1 MAENS
6 EYAEQTTAGAS
17 GEPNAGSA
25 DTDAVMSPARVIRIG
40 AMVRALLDEVRQAT
54 LDERSRERLAEIY
67 EQSLRALSEVVS
79 PDLADEL
86 RSFSLPFQ
94 EGVVPSEAELRVAQA
109 QLLGWLEGLFQGIQA
124 TLFAQRMASNA
135 QLEQLRGRG
144 LPQPPGAQQAP
155 GAYL

>member
-1 MAENS
+1 MTDPESPIS
-6 EYAEQTTAGAS
+6 EEASTRAQGS
-17 GEPNAGSA
+17 GEET
-25 DTDAVMSPARVIRIG
+25 DTVSSPARVIRIG
-40 AMVRALLDEVRQAT
+40 AMIRALLEEVRSAT

-67 EQSLRALSEVVS
+67 EQALRALSEVVS
-79 PDLADEL
+79 PDLASEL

-94 EGVVPSEAELRVAQA
+94 EGEVPSEAELRIAQA

-135 QLEQLRGRG
+135 QLEQLRGRS
-144 LPQPPGAQQAP
+144 LPQPPPTQAP